1 MHWPFRRNTRQYSST
16 LVTTLI
22 PSTVRCKHE
31 IEPRPSSGVGGLRLL
46 KRPFSKGEKA
56 TCRLLACAALAAG
69 LGCLGSLQRGEILS
83 KETILGILTWCIP
96 YVAVV
101 WMMILSARKLDPEE
115 ATTVALLA
123 AWLPNAIYCA
133 ISFWRG
139 WQIGAYLAAFTI
151 VLYTVEITLFMRRK
165 RQTLGPPLTNPS

>member
-1 MHWPFRRNTRQYSST
+1 M
-16 LVTTLI
+16 
-22 PSTVRCKHE
+22 
-31 IEPRPSSGVGGLRLL
+31 RLL

-69 LGCLGSLQRGEILS
+69 LGFLGSLQRGEILS